1 MPTLSQE
8 IKSLQ
13 AEVNDIEAL
22 FAAGN
27 AFQEA
32 AQKLKVKGKGK
43 VLRTVENDTTILDD
57 TIEIIANR
65 TNDVIKNL
73 VKASSSYNFS
83 KKSFNELKA
92 KLEDIQAQARRSAK

>member
-13 AEVNDIEAL
+13 AEVNDIETL

-32 AQKLKVKGKGK
+32 AQKLKGNVGQ
-43 VLRTVENDTTILDD
+43 
-57 TIEIIANR
+57 
-65 TNDVIKNL
+65 KNNHYL
-73 VKASSSYNFS
+73 ISSVDFPLMN
-83 KKSFNELKA
+83 
-92 KLEDIQAQARRSAK
+92 

>member
-32 AQKLKVKGKGK
+32 AQKLKGK
-43 VLRTVENDTTILDD
+43 RESF
-57 TIEIIANR
+57 
-65 TNDVIKNL
+65 TN
-73 VKASSSYNFS
+73 S
-83 KKSFNELKA
+83 
-92 KLEDIQAQARRSAK
+92 

>member
-32 AQKLKVKGKGK
+32 AQKLKGKGK

-57 TIEIIANR
+57 TI
-65 TNDVIKNL
+65 
-73 VKASSSYNFS
+73 
-83 KKSFNELKA
+83 
-92 KLEDIQAQARRSAK
+92 